1 MSDTV
6 NTGFLEH
13 TASVASAFVRN
24 NAIQPEE
31 LPQLIHAIYAAFYD
45 HAQPQ
50 TAAVPVEAPKPAVDP
65 AKSVHDDFIICL
77 EDGQE
82 FKSLKRHLATHY
94 DLTPEQY
101 RAKWGL
107 PGDYPMVAPA
117 YAATRS
123 QLAKNMG
130 LGRKPGKVKK

>member
-1 MSDTV
+1 MTDTV
-6 NTGFLEH
+6 NMGFLEH
-13 TASVASAFVRN
+13 TASVASAFVRKN
-24 NAIQPEE
+24 GIQPDE
-31 LPQLIHAIYAAFYD
+31 LPQLIHDIYAAFYG

-50 TAAVPVEAPKPAVDP
+50 AVAVPAEAPKPAVNP

-77 EDGQE
+77 ENGKE

-94 DLTPEQY
+94 DLTPDQY

-117 YAATRS
+117 YAARRS
-123 QLAKNMG
+123 RLAKNMG
-130 LGRKPGKVKK
+130 LGRKPGKAKK